1 MSQLYVSCKSGT
13 DGAGKFMKNDGFLPR
28 NEYEMCGFFED
39 LLFIKT
45 EKFSP
50 ELGPESEEF
59 KLKLTDKDAALLDK
73 TGVLNRIFRR
83 WFQLTWLYEGESKH
97 FKGATPRQE
106 LTELYPD
113 LENGRDFISVKLAK
127 SGEQWKVAPCY
138 FSKKW
143 LEEEKNVFEFG
154 LKNLKNRKNEFVE
167 PQLDCEFEVF
177 IDWLSRA
184 EKVAKKIR
192 PERMK
197 FENEFIKYLM
207 LFLETTPSNIIL
219 NCRIDTD
226 LTKEKFGKASFN
238 LKEYIFYLFGN
249 QGRGKDD
256 YWDIDEVFSNCW
268 DILKEADKSLISY
281 RDVID
286 IGNRIQKIGGNKSFK
301 KSAEVLYRL
310 GVAFDRYFLFPLDR
324 YFGGMEVVW
333 TDKQAFFN
341 ELAITI
347 KLLKKN
353 LKIERDFEA
362 EKRFLDI
369 GDIAYDI
376 RYIWFAPSTSFRFLD
391 SIYRYFD

>member
-1 MSQLYVSCKSGT
+1 ME
-13 DGAGKFMKNDGFLPR
+13 NDDFLPR

-45 EKFSP
+45 EKFLP
-50 ELGPESEEF
+50 EIGPESEEL

-73 TGVLNRIFRR
+73 AGVLNRIFRR
-83 WFQLTWLYEGESKH
+83 WFQTTWLYEGESKH

-113 LENGRDFISVKLAK
+113 LENGWDFMSVKLTK
-127 SGEQWKVAPCY
+127 SSEQWKVAPRY

-143 LEEEKNVFEFG
+143 LEEEKNVFEYG
-154 LKNLKNRKNEFVE
+154 LKNLKDRKEGFVE

-177 IDWLSRA
+177 IDWLSLA
-184 EKVAKKIR
+184 EKVARKIS
-192 PERMK
+192 PKMK
-197 FENEFIKYLM
+197 FDNDFVKYLM
-207 LFLETTPSNIIL
+207 LFLEMAPANIIL
-219 NCRIDTD
+219 NCKMD
-226 LTKEKFGKASFN
+226 LTKEKFGKASIELRN
-238 LKEYIFYLFGN
+238 YIFYLFKN
-249 QGRGKDD
+249 QARGKDN
-256 YWDIDEVFSNCW
+256 YWDIDDVFFNCW
-268 DILKEADKSLISY
+268 NILREVDKGLVSY
-281 RDVID
+281 ENIIDVGD
-286 IGNRIQKIGGNKSFK
+286 RAKRIRENKLLQ

-310 GVAFDRYFLFPLDR
+310 GVAFDRDFLFPLDR

-333 TDKQAFFN
+333 SGKQAFLN

-347 KLLKKN
+347 NLLKKN
-353 LKIERDFEA
+353 LKIERNFET

-369 GDIAYDI
+369 GDIAYDV

>member
-1 MSQLYVSCKSGT
+1 LTPKKLFSNLTGQGNKM
-13 DGAGKFMKNDGFLPR
+13 MENDDFLPR

-45 EKFSP
+45 EKFLP
-50 ELGPESEEF
+50 EIGPESEEL

-73 TGVLNRIFRR
+73 AGVLNRIFRR
-83 WFQLTWLYEGESKH
+83 WFQTTWLYEGESKH

-113 LENGRDFISVKLAK
+113 LENGWDFMSVKLTK
-127 SGEQWKVAPCY
+127 SSEQWKVAPRY

-143 LEEEKNVFEFG
+143 LEEEKNVFEYG
-154 LKNLKNRKNEFVE
+154 LKNLKDRKEGFVE

-177 IDWLSRA
+177 IDWLSLA
-184 EKVAKKIR
+184 EKVARKIS
-192 PERMK
+192 PKMK
-197 FENEFIKYLM
+197 FDNDFVKYLM
-207 LFLETTPSNIIL
+207 LFLEMAPANIIL
-219 NCRIDTD
+219 NCKMD
-226 LTKEKFGKASFN
+226 LTKEKFGKASIELRN
-238 LKEYIFYLFGN
+238 YIFYLFKN
-249 QGRGKDD
+249 QARGKDN
-256 YWDIDEVFSNCW
+256 YWDIDDVFFNCW
-268 DILKEADKSLISY
+268 NILREVDKGLVSY
-281 RDVID
+281 KNIID
-286 IGNRIQKIGGNKSFK
+286 LGDRAKRIRENKLLQ

-310 GVAFDRYFLFPLDR
+310 GVAFDRDFLFPLDR

-333 TDKQAFFN
+333 SGKQAFLN

-347 KLLKKN
+347 NLLKKN
-353 LKIERDFEA
+353 LKIERNFET

-369 GDIAYDI
+369 GDIAYDV

>member
-1 MSQLYVSCKSGT
+1 ME
-13 DGAGKFMKNDGFLPR
+13 NDDFLPR

-39 LLFIKT
+39 LLFMKI

-50 ELGPESEEF
+50 ELGSESE
-59 KLKLTDKDAALLDK
+59 KLKLRLTDKDTTLLDK
-73 TGVLNRIFRR
+73 TGILNRIFRR
-83 WFQLTWLYEGESKH
+83 WFQTTWLYEGESKH

-106 LTELYPD
+106 LARLYPD
-113 LENGRDFISVKLAK
+113 LENGWDFMSVKLINNNK
-127 SGEQWKVAPCY
+127 GWNIAPCY

-154 LKNLKNRKNEFVE
+154 LKNLKNHKNEFVE

-184 EKVAKKIR
+184 EKVAGKIN
-192 PERMK
+192 PKMK
-197 FENEFIKYLM
+197 FDNDFVKYLM
-207 LFLETTPSNIIL
+207 LFFETIPSNIIL
-219 NCRIDTD
+219 NCRIDPD
-226 LTKEKFGKASFN
+226 FTKEKFGKASFN
-238 LKEYIFYLFGN
+238 LREYIFYLFKN

-256 YWDIDEVFSNCW
+256 YWDIDDVFFNCW
-268 DILKEADKSLISY
+268 DILRGADKSLISY
-281 RDVID
+281 GDVID
-286 IGNRIQKIGGNKSFK
+286 IGNRVQKIRANKSFK

-333 TDKQAFFN
+333 SDTQSFLN

-347 KLLKKN
+347 NLLKNN
-353 LKIERDFEA
+353 LSIERDFKSER
-362 EKRFLDI
+362 KFLDI

>member
-1 MSQLYVSCKSGT
+1 MTPKKLFSNLTGQGNK
-13 DGAGKFMKNDGFLPR
+13 MMENDDFLPR

-45 EKFSP
+45 EKFLP
-50 ELGPESEEF
+50 EIGPESEEL

-73 TGVLNRIFRR
+73 AGVLNRIFRR
-83 WFQLTWLYEGESKH
+83 WFQTTWLYEGESKH

-113 LENGRDFISVKLAK
+113 LENGWDFMSVKLTK
-127 SGEQWKVAPCY
+127 SSEQWKVAPRY

-143 LEEEKNVFEFG
+143 LEEEKNVFEYG
-154 LKNLKNRKNEFVE
+154 LKNLKDRKEGFVE

-177 IDWLSRA
+177 IDWLSLA
-184 EKVAKKIR
+184 EKVARKIS
-192 PERMK
+192 PKMK
-197 FENEFIKYLM
+197 FDNDFVKYLM
-207 LFLETTPSNIIL
+207 LFLEMAPANIIL
-219 NCRIDTD
+219 NCKMD
-226 LTKEKFGKASFN
+226 LTKEKFGKASIELRN
-238 LKEYIFYLFGN
+238 YIFYLFKN
-249 QGRGKDD
+249 QARGKDN
-256 YWDIDEVFSNCW
+256 YWDIDDVFFNCW
-268 DILKEADKSLISY
+268 NILREVDKGLVSY
-281 RDVID
+281 ENIIDVGD
-286 IGNRIQKIGGNKSFK
+286 RAKRIRENKLLQ

-310 GVAFDRYFLFPLDR
+310 GVAFDRDFLFPLDR

-333 TDKQAFFN
+333 SGKQAFLN

-347 KLLKKN
+347 NLLKKN
-353 LKIERDFEA
+353 LKIERNFET

-369 GDIAYDI
+369 GDIAYDV